1 MAKNTRKQGV
11 KVTRGVR
18 MSPNNDAAV
27 RRDAERMDR
36 SVSWVVNMIVTEHY
50 ERESVPL
57 SKRLR

>member
-1 MAKNTRKQGV
+1 
-11 KVTRGVR
+11 
-18 MSPNNDAAV
+18 MSPENDAAV